1 MNLSSLLRH
10 GFKWIFVPSFHE
22 SIYCLVPSHG
32 LGFGLGSGSDSDP
45 TPLRHSEDR
54 VACEM
59 RQLHTCEEGKQAAS
73 RMTR

>member
-1 MNLSSLLRH
+1 MALSSLLRH
-10 GFKWIFVPSFHE
+10 GFKWMFVPSFHE
-22 SIYCLVPSHG
+22 SISCLVLSHEP
-32 LGFGLGSGSDSDP
+32 GFGLGSGSGSDS

-59 RQLHTCEEGKQAAS
+59 RQLHTCEGGKQTAS

>member
-1 MNLSSLLRH
+1 MALSSLLRH
-10 GFKWIFVPSFHE
+10 GFKWMFVPSFHE
-22 SIYCLVPSHG
+22 SIYCLVLGHE
-32 LGFGLGSGSDSDP
+32 LGFGLGSGSDS